1 LDTVTTEH
9 SVNLRALIDLSSEIA
24 RRGYGEPVV
33 ELALYRKGVP
43 REIARLVAASA
54 IGCRRAILA
63 AQESAEAARPPD
75 IAARPVNQADLR
87 AARAANRALWKIA
100 NFLVLVVAGFGL
112 GVLLGWS
119 VGFGHGV
126 EDGFDWIVRVI
137 ERLAP
142 GWR

>member
-1 LDTVTTEH
+1 MNTATPDRI
-9 SVNLRALIDLSSEIA
+9 VNLRALIDLSSEIA
-24 RRGYGEPVV
+24 RRGYDEPVV

-63 AQESAEAARPPD
+63 AQAPGAVTRPPVA
-75 IAARPVNQADLR
+75 AARPVSQQDLR

-100 NFLVLVVAGFGL
+100 NFLVLVVAGFGF
-112 GVLLGWS
+112 GALLGWS
-119 VGFGHGV
+119 IGFGHGV

-137 ERLAP
+137 ERLIP
-142 GWR
+142 G

>member
-1 LDTVTTEH
+1 MDTVTADR

-63 AQESAEAARPPD
+63 AQESGEAARPPVN
-75 IAARPVNQADLR
+75 AARPISQADLR

-112 GVLLGWS
+112 GALAGWS
-119 VGFGHGV
+119 IGFGHGV

-137 ERLAP
+137 ERLIA
-142 GWR
+142 G